1 MKKIYELFYYNASI
15 FFEFLEKNMRVE
27 NLIAKEEKVSHF
39 TAHYWQ
45 SNEWEKAK
53 KESGCR
59 TFWFEHENAKTLVI
73 ERKAHWLKF
82 WVQPLW
88 EIPRGPIGEIKNFE
102 KLLEKIIIEAKN
114 NNVSTLRIYPPFGTE
129 NFWNDEYLQNFC
141 EKNIHKTAPEI
152 FPTNTLVIDTSADEK
167 DILMQMKQK
176 GRYNIKL
183 AKKRGVEII
192 EEKDISNFWNLMKT
206 TSKRDGFRSCKK
218 HVYEDMLKSFGDNA
232 VLLTA
237 KDETGEVLAS
247 ALFTIA
253 GEMAIYNYGASSNKK
268 RNVMAPYLLQW
279 KGIKW
284 AKKKG
289 ATVYDFLG
297 ISPENDENHHL
308 KTVAGFKLKFGG
320 IRIVCDKGLDFIL

>member
-1 MKKIYELFYYNASI
+1 MKRPYRPQAEKTSLFP
-15 FFEFLEKNMRVE
+15 E
-27 NLIAKEEKVSHF
+27 N
-39 TAHYWQ
+39 YWQ
-45 SNEWEKAK
+45 SEQWENAK
-53 KESGCR
+53 QLSGCR
-59 TFWFEHENAKTLVI
+59 TFWFEYGNAKTLVI

-82 WVQPLW
+82 WVPPLW
-88 EIPRGPIGEIKNFE
+88 EIPRGPTGEIKDFPP
-102 KLLEKIIIEAKN
+102 LLEKIFLEAKK
-114 NNVSTLRIYPPFGTE
+114 NNVSTVRIYPPFGTE
-129 NFWNDEYLQNFC
+129 NFWKNEHIQSFC
-141 EKNIHKTAPEI
+141 KKNKHITAPEI
-152 FPTNTLVIDTSADEK
+152 FPMHTLVLDTSVDEK
-167 DILMQMKQK
+167 EILMQMKQK

-183 AKKRGVEII
+183 AKKRGVTII
-192 EEKDISNFWNLMKT
+192 EEKNISNFWNLMKT

-247 ALFTIA
+247 AMFTIID
-253 GEMAIYNYGASSNKK
+253 EMAIYNYGASSNKK
-268 RNVMAPYLLQW
+268 RNLMAPYLLQW
-279 KGIKW
+279 KGIQW

-320 IRIVCDKGLDFIL
+320 VRIVCDKGLDFIL